1 MFLHCSSA
9 VSLCN
14 SLEKFGDVKVTLLS
28 VFVIRFHLSCQ
39 LDRVLFIAF
48 DKLKELVLLGEVSAH
63 SARYANHPHVCRK
76 GLGAVPTL
84 QI

>member
-1 MFLHCSSA
+1 MFLHCNCAAGLS
-9 VSLCN
+9 N
-14 SLEKFGDVKVTLLS
+14 RFEKFGDVKATLLS

-39 LDRVLFIAF
+39 LDRVLFVAF

-63 SARYANHPHVCRK
+63 SARYANHPYVCRK